1 MPPTASVTCRMPT
14 RPSHRSVSCRSRVS
28 SVRIASTGT
37 SQSTSSSTVPSRSAA
52 RRVQFSNGVVVKYV
66 DGRIRR
72 RSSQTCTTT
81 YVSVISSI
89 RPHSSATTTTSSTRI
104 ASVNASCTPGE
115 HVGQRAL
122 RRQAGDDREQARGR
136 QEARAQ
142 RPRRRERQQ
151 DRRDR
156 AEHQDRDGDAAQHLD
171 LGADPARVPV
181 VGDVDPV
188 PLEGGVL
195 QHEGE
200 AADQPGHR
208 DDERDQQDVL
218 DGPRPV
224 GRVGAQPQRDPDRDD
239 EQDRAHRLARAAGE
253 VGGDGGAAREPSHH
267 HGEEGRG
274 EEGDDDGDEERQRRD
289 DEALDTVGHGRLD
302 SAGQEVGA
310 HVPQRRQCRT

>member
-14 RPSHRSVSCRSRVS
+14 RRSHRSVSWSSRVS

-104 ASVNASCTPGE
+104 ASVNASCSPANTLARELCAARPATIE
-115 HVGQRAL
+115 MRPADA
-122 RRQAGDDREQARGR
+122 RRLAPS
-136 QEARAQ
+136 ARADGNVSRIAAIAQ
-142 RPRRRERQQ
+142 STRIATVMRRSTWTWVRTRRACRLSATSIRYRCRAASSSTKARLPIEPR
-151 DRRDR
+151 
-156 AEHQDRDGDAAQHLD
+156 HG
-171 LGADPARVPV
+171 
-181 VGDVDPV
+181 
-188 PLEGGVL
+188 
-195 QHEGE
+195 
-200 AADQPGHR
+200 

-224 GRVGAQPQRDPDRDD
+224 GRVGAQAQRDPDRDH
-239 EQDRAHRLARAAGE
+239 EQDRAHGLARAAGQ
-253 VGGDGGAAREPSHH
+253 VGGDGRAAREASHH

-274 EEGDDDGDEERQRRD
+274 EEGDDDGGEERQRRD